1 MPMRRYFGFL
11 FSLLVLFPAYTWA
24 AADVCAKPLVSIR
37 DIQDEEILHPQLT
50 GTLYQRAF
58 LKLAQRLSLENL
70 NTVESYAH
78 TLSLRLTKEQT
89 ESFKAEYARFAQIE
103 SYDSFLQIIKKA
115 DYFKSSQ
122 RLPNAYVALVAALA
136 RHMGEI
142 HLSTAEVEAL
152 WLSQNWPAPENLSL
166 TRQLAQLSGALDKRR
181 HLTVAE
187 YTVSLRALGKDC
199 ANITPE
205 TLQKKLREDFW
216 LTLRNKQALRMNGG
230 KVFLNQGVLVDIP
243 ALHLPEQTL
252 RLGEARTVALKAYAN
267 ENFRTYISKR
277 HDINRKD
284 NLEVIRF
291 FHSQYGDAPFAVV
304 NKNEKLIQFFRA
316 DGQELSRNSI
326 EAYPGDEL
334 NSGGA
339 GIYNFTA
346 QQNGFVFLQAERDLQ
361 IRAAFKTNAS
371 LSRDMVVY
379 VLPETADHRF
389 RIRNHRLTFG
399 AAKVFRNR
407 MAYNYSPLNRTF
419 KTVQIKVDLQD
430 SFAQSYAQALQ
441 DEKTTLMGLLSI
453 EDDEYNM
460 LAEFAFGVMSPETNY
475 GKNWKY
481 RLKEFAPVVIALLK
495 GNGLDTDENSRG
507 PTQIKRIP
515 QVIIDKYKM
524 EKSDLKDPRS
534 AAIATLAFSADLLKD
549 LRNVAWQHPAIV
561 EENLQDY
568 LYYLYQGRRWE
579 IRDAT
584 ATPDQ
589 NASIKK
595 IKKAVLLMTIQN
607 N

>member
-1 MPMRRYFGFL
+1 MRRCFVFL
-11 FSLLVLFPAYTWA
+11 FGLLMISPASGLA
-24 AADVCAKPLVSIR
+24 VADVCAKPIVSIR

-89 ESFKAEYARFAQIE
+89 ESFKAEYTRFAQAE
-103 SYDSFLQIIKKA
+103 TYEAFLQIIKKA
-115 DYFKSSQ
+115 DYWKSSL

-142 HLSTAEVEAL
+142 HLNTAEIEAL
-152 WLSQNWPAPENLSL
+152 WISQNWPAQEGQSL

-199 ANITPE
+199 ANITQE

-216 LTLRNKQALRMNGG
+216 LTLRNKQATRAVGT
-230 KVFLNQGVLVDIP
+230 KVFLNQDVLADIP
-243 ALHLPEQTL
+243 ALRLPDQKL
-252 RLGEARTVALKAYAN
+252 RLGEPRPVTLKTYTN
-267 ENFRTYISKR
+267 EDFRTYINKR
-277 HDINRKD
+277 HDINRRD

-291 FHSQYGDAPFAVV
+291 FHTHYGDAPFAVV
-304 NKNEKLIQFFRA
+304 NKKAKLIQFFRV
-316 DGQELSRNSI
+316 DGQELSRNAI
-326 EAYPGDEL
+326 ETYPGDEL

-339 GIYNFTA
+339 GIYHFTS
-346 QQNGFVFLQAERDLQ
+346 QQDGFVFLQAERDLQ

-371 LSRDMVVY
+371 LSRDMIVY

-407 MAYNYSPLNRTF
+407 LAYNYSPMNREF
-419 KTVQIKVDLQD
+419 KTVKIKVDID
-430 SFAQSYAQALQ
+430 DNFAKIYAQALQ
-441 DEKTTLMGLLSI
+441 DEKTTLMGLLNI

-460 LAEFAFGVMSPETNY
+460 LAEFAFGVMSPETNF

-481 RLKEFAPVVIALLK
+481 RLKELAPVAIALLK

-515 QVIIDKYKM
+515 QVIIEKYKM
-524 EKSDLKDPRS
+524 EKSDLKDPKS

-549 LRNVAWQHPAIV
+549 LRNVAWQHPDII

-584 ATPDQ
+584 ATPDK

-595 IKKAVLLMTIQN
+595 IKQAVLLMTIQN

>member
-1 MPMRRYFGFL
+1 MRRYFAFL
-11 FSLLVLFPAYTWA
+11 FSLLVFSPVVAGA
-24 AADVCAKPLVSIR
+24 ATDVCAKPFVSIR

-50 GTLYQRAF
+50 GVLYQKAF

-78 TLSLRLTKEQT
+78 TLSLRLTKEQD
-89 ESFKAEYARFAQIE
+89 ESFKAEYTRFAQAD
-103 SYDSFLQIIKKA
+103 SYEAFLQIIKKA
-115 DYFKSSQ
+115 DYWKSSL

-142 HLSTAEVEAL
+142 HLNTAEIEAL
-152 WLSQNWPAPENLSL
+152 WLSQNWPAQDSLSL

-187 YTVSLRALGKDC
+187 YAVSLRALGKDC
-199 ANITPE
+199 TNITE
-205 TLQKKLREDFW
+205 QTLQKKLREDFW
-216 LTLRNKQALRMNGG
+216 LTLRNKQATRFAGS
-230 KVFLNQGVLVDIP
+230 KVLLNQDTLVELP
-243 ALHLPEQTL
+243 ALRLPSQQL
-252 RLGEARTVALKAYAN
+252 RLGEARPVALKAYAN
-267 ENFRTYISKR
+267 EDFRTYIGKR
-277 HDINRKD
+277 HEINRKD

-291 FHSQYGDAPFAVV
+291 FHGNYGDAPFAVV
-304 NKNEKLIQFFRA
+304 NKKEKLIQFFRA

-326 EAYPGDEL
+326 ETYPGDEL

-339 GIYNFTA
+339 GIYHFTT
-346 QQNGFVFLQAERDLQ
+346 QQDGFVFLQAERDLQ
-361 IRAAFKTNAS
+361 IRAAFKTSAS

-379 VLPETADHRF
+379 VLPETADHHF

-407 MAYNYSPLNRTF
+407 MAYNYSPMNRAF
-419 KTVQIKVDLQD
+419 KTVQIKVDLND
-430 SFAQSYAQALQ
+430 SFAQNYAQALQ
-441 DEKTTLMGLLSI
+441 DEKTTLMGLLNI

-460 LAEFAFGVMSPETNY
+460 LAEFAFAVMAPETNY

-481 RLKEFAPVVIALLK
+481 RLKELAPVVIALLK

-524 EKSDLKDPRS
+524 EKSDLKDPKS

-579 IRDAT
+579 IRNAT

>member
-1 MPMRRYFGFL
+1 MRRYFGFL
-11 FSLLVLFPAYTWA
+11 FSLLVLSPAIAGA
-24 AADVCAKPLVSIR
+24 ATDVCAKPFVSIR

-50 GTLYQRAF
+50 GMLYQRSF

-70 NTVESYAH
+70 NTVEAYAH

-89 ESFKAEYARFAQIE
+89 ESFKAEYTRFAQLE
-103 SYDSFLQIIKKA
+103 SYEAFLQIIKKA
-115 DYFKSSQ
+115 DYWKSNL
-122 RLPNAYVALVAALA
+122 RLPNSYVALVAALA

-142 HLSTAEVEAL
+142 HLNTAEVEAL
-152 WLSQNWPAPENLSL
+152 WLSQNWPTQDNLSL
-166 TRQLAQLSGALDKRR
+166 TRQLAQLAGALDKRR

-187 YTVSLRALGKDC
+187 YTVSLRSLGKDC
-199 ANITPE
+199 ANITE
-205 TLQKKLREDFW
+205 ASLQKKLREDFW
-216 LTLRNKQALRMNGG
+216 LTLRNKQAVRAAGAKIL
-230 KVFLNQGVLVDIP
+230 LNQQTLAELP
-243 ALHLPEQTL
+243 ALRLPDQKL
-252 RLGEARTVALKAYAN
+252 RLGVAHAVPLKSYAN
-267 ENFRTYISKR
+267 EDFRTYIGKR

-291 FHSQYGDAPFAVV
+291 FHAEYGDAPFAVV
-304 NKNEKLIQFFRA
+304 NKKEKLIQFFRA
-316 DGQELSRNSI
+316 DGQELSRNII
-326 EAYPGDEL
+326 ETYPGDEL

-339 GIYNFTA
+339 GIYNFSS
-346 QQNGFVFLQAERDLQ
+346 QQDGFVFLQAERDLQ

-371 LSRDMVVY
+371 LSGDMVVY
-379 VLPETADHRF
+379 VLPETADHHF

-407 MAYNYSPLNRTF
+407 MAYNYSPMNRAF
-419 KTVQIKVDLQD
+419 KTVQIKVDLKD

-441 DEKTTLMGLLSI
+441 DEKATLMNLLSI

-460 LAEFAFGVMSPETNY
+460 LAEFAFGVMSPETNF

-481 RLKEFAPVVIALLK
+481 RLKELAPVAIALLK

-515 QVIIDKYKM
+515 QVIIEKYKM
-524 EKSDLKDPRS
+524 EKSDLKDPKS

-549 LRNVAWQHPAIV
+549 LRNVSWQHPSIV

-584 ATPDQ
+584 ATPDK

-595 IKKAVLLMTIQN
+595 IKQAVLLMTIQN